1 MTMPSDVVA
10 ARVREV
16 RGKRK
21 LTVAE
26 LAARCAA
33 LGAPDLTA
41 QALYKLEGRR
51 PGKLR
56 PRPVTVDELL
66 ALAAALNCPPVSL
79 LVPPDDSG
87 RPYAVTAAVTASRFE
102 VRAWIRGTGPLL
114 DNGELLDDDPRQF
127 YAELPRGESY
137 TPGHMTSD
145 GEAWVGPVQ
154 QGPPRPRTEDSD
166 GKH

>member
-1 MTMPSDVVA
+1 MANERSASDVVA

-56 PRPVTVDELL
+56 PRPVTVGELL
-66 ALAAALNCPPVSL
+66 ALAAALNVPPVCL
-79 LVPPDDSG
+79 LVPPDDSDE
-87 RPYAVTAAVTASRFE
+87 PYAVTATVTASRFA
-102 VRAWIRGTGPLL
+102 VRAWIRGAGPLL
-114 DNGELLDDDPRQF
+114 DDDDPRDF
-127 YAELPRGESY
+127 YAELPRGEFY

-154 QGPPRPRTEDSD
+154 QGPPRRLEDSD